1 MAFGDLAS
9 AVEALTA
16 SPVSRRTGH
25 VGNRA
30 MAEIDKVLDDRLA
43 CLMVSAS
50 DLIGLLQRVDPAEP
64 DDRNAGRRRSRNRL
78 AIMGADEK
86 QPGAGTGQI
95 FQLPSAMRPV
105 HAQTHAEPLGFAL
118 HAILD
123 LHVELAVD

>member
-1 MAFGDLAS
+1 
-9 AVEALTA
+9 V
-16 SPVSRRTGH
+16 R
-25 VGNRA
+25 
-30 MAEIDKVLDDRLA
+30 
-43 CLMVSAS
+43 AS

-118 HAILD
+118 HSILD
-123 LHVELAVD
+123 LHVELAVDRIEIVKNNGDIVGTRLGRRFGIAKTYGHLANALARFLADAALAR